1 MNDQPL
7 ESKAAP
13 VMLANFAKR
22 YSRLEAHAIGLGA
35 IAVASGLD
43 CLLGL
48 QTLDKG
54 AIALYTGAAMIYFAV
69 LAESR

>member
-13 VMLANFAKR
+13 VYAGEFCKR

-54 AIALYTGAAMIYFAV
+54 AIALYTGAAYDLFRCPCR
-69 LAESR
+69 E